1 MEFPSNVYEL
11 CSLHSVNCC
20 LKVLSINNDG
30 KRSSYVSR
38 ITPKRKTMALQEE
51 SARAVG
57 RSENQDDVDFLI
69 LSSFP
74 LIVLENYQKV
84 SFYQFYF
91 DFKR

>member
-1 MEFPSNVYEL
+1 M
-11 CSLHSVNCC
+11 
-20 LKVLSINNDG
+20 
-30 KRSSYVSR
+30 YVW
-38 ITPKRKTMALQEE
+38 
-51 SARAVG
+51 
-57 RSENQDDVDFLI
+57 NVDFLI